1 MKSLIANALFAFM
14 LASCSAGTSSD
25 VLEID
30 LLDIDMDTVAYSV
43 FVDSIEYI
51 PLETTDECLV
61 GEVTDLAL
69 AGNHL
74 FVFDAK
80 QQEVWSFDR
89 SGKYVGRIGRQGEG
103 PGEYVAID
111 QFEYD
116 RRDSLLAVLTFEE
129 GPCVQ
134 YYSLDGAY
142 AKTVPLGMRADDF
155 KLCKNGAF
163 ILSCAGKDDPSAGIY
178 YADASGGK
186 VRPLVTRNPD
196 HLVYTTF
203 TWELCSYNDVVCFMS
218 PVFDNS
224 VYHWQGDSLQLAYP
238 FRMLP
243 ALSRKYKETVSLQYM
258 KDYIRSNYVEGERW
272 IYATYWSA
280 DRDRHLRVF
289 LYSKTDGR
297 YWVAKGLKNDMDA
310 QGTGAWTS
318 CTDDNVFALS
328 VYGEDPDS
336 NPVIQ
341 ILHLK

>member
-1 MKSLIANALFAFM
+1 MWATLLVVA
-14 LASCSAGTSSD
+14 LASCSAVTSPD
-25 VLEID
+25 VLEVD
-30 LLDIDMDTVAYSV
+30 LLDIDVDTVAYSV

-69 AGNHL
+69 AGNRL

-186 VRPLVTRNPD
+186 VRPLVTRMFSTI
-196 HLVYTTF
+196 LF
-203 TWELCSYNDVVCFMS
+203 TIGRGTPCSWHILFGCFPPCLGSIRKRS
-218 PVFDNS
+218 PCN
-224 VYHWQGDSLQLAYP
+224 
-238 FRMLP
+238 
-243 ALSRKYKETVSLQYM
+243 
-258 KDYIRSNYVEGERW
+258 I
-272 IYATYWSA
+272 
-280 DRDRHLRVF
+280 
-289 LYSKTDGR
+289 
-297 YWVAKGLKNDMDA
+297 
-310 QGTGAWTS
+310 
-318 CTDDNVFALS
+318 
-328 VYGEDPDS
+328 
-336 NPVIQ
+336 
-341 ILHLK
+341 